1 MYGGILV
8 GRIHFSS
15 RVVTPSAVT
24 GMFRP
29 AHIAAALDIR
39 VPSYSQRRGNLHLE
53 SHACD

>member
-39 VPSYSQRRGNLHLE
+39 VPSCSPRSSNLHLQ